1 MPIIIYFYIQNRN
14 NIIKLLGNLM
24 KKMSKVF
31 IEIIMNILIDELN
44 QFENMMRKEYMD
56 RLKNQIEI
64 EADAR
69 YYRFIVKLADN
80 YRKGNVEKIRNIID
94 EENKAIK
101 NDIERLG
108 KELPKVKERK
118 DTIYERKCYIPML
131 EFELC
136 ILTTSPLPNSLF
148 LPEIFRESKIINPQ
162 ILDKF
167 TCEIESFFK
176 IPFNF
181 LVDADGNITHA
192 HVTIAYLSYSPSH
205 WNKFLK
211 QFKKNY
217 IKKPEVRFSY
227 LYFLSIWFEMRPRH
241 FLTKFPI
248 FVNFIEKINDG
259 CLFSKHLCIILKQA
273 KWNVNFM
280 FLPLDAISP
289 SFHLKYLQL
298 SDKNKVIVGVDA
310 NSMQNSFKSSMMKKF
325 DMKKKLSPFNPR
337 TESNVIEQKDSEADN
352 DNENSADTNKQNSS
366 ESHDAN
372 NKNSNSNNSN
382 NSNAGG
388 GGQNKNKKNKN
399 KNANNKNA
407 NESNASSNVNSNK
420 NPNNNSKNTNPN
432 ANNNSNKNPNNSN
445 KNPNNSNNKSANNS
459 SANPNANNSNKNTN
473 ETIVVNN
480 NNNAA
485 AAVND
490 SQNRFELFKAFVV
503 CLLAIQNS
511 LSFDCFLEFGPDS
524 ELENSDEYFKKCDKY
539 TQTVKFYKTS
549 SLKDVFTLDEFD
561 FWLKKSSRLK
571 CGADEVEKL
580 VTVATGFSH
589 WIVSLFNDKK
599 PPNPNNSS
607 SNPNPNSNNA
617 DSSNP
622 DNGGGEEAV
631 AATVFEN
638 LVSIY
643 EGVSQI
649 CPDASSLMKV
659 DVDKI
664 KDASIRAK
672 FNDKKELVR
681 EKMNQNSKKYELF
694 FTEQQKKYEQKCK
707 EFNKNNYKS
716 LIEKVDDILNLLSRK
731 TNLKSEN
738 VKKGVNL
745 KLPSEIELGQED
757 CFNVDPHMLRIIFY
771 NMTQG
776 LFAQKKGVENE

>member
-1 MPIIIYFYIQNRN
+1 
-14 NIIKLLGNLM
+14 
-24 KKMSKVF
+24 
-31 IEIIMNILIDELN
+31 MNILIDELN

-181 LVDADGNITHA
+181 LVDADGNIKHA

-337 TESNVIEQKDSEADN
+337 TESNVIEQKDSEAAN
-352 DNENSADTNKQNSS
+352 DNENISDTNNKNSS
-366 ESHDAN
+366 EIHDAN
-372 NKNSNSNNSN
+372 NKNSNSNNNSN
-382 NSNAGG
+382 NNAGG

-420 NPNNNSKNTNPN
+420 NPNN
-432 ANNNSNKNPNNSN
+432 
-445 KNPNNSNNKSANNS
+445 SNNKNANNS

-599 PPNPNNSS
+599 PPNPSNSS
-607 SNPNPNSNNA
+607 PNPNSSSSNSNNNA
-617 DSSNP
+617 DNTNP